1 MLRPTNT
8 TALKARLF
16 RALSDEP
23 RLTVLEQLGA
33 GERRVSDLAADLG
46 LSQSAVSTHL
56 ASLHAAGAVDRR
68 AEGRSAYYAFAHP
81 SVETLLTAAEEVICA
96 PLQSAYACVQEC
108 CVAAE
113 QTVGGR

>member
-1 MLRPTNT
+1 MLKPTN
-8 TALKARLF
+8 AIPLKARLF

-23 RLTVLEQLGA
+23 RLAVLEQLGA

-56 ASLHAAGAVDRR
+56 SSLLAAGAVERR
-68 AEGRSAYYAFAHP
+68 AEGRSAFYGLAHP
-81 SVETLLTAAEEVICA
+81 SVETLLAAAEEVICA

-113 QTVGGR
+113 QSGEGR